1 MECKRC
7 GAPMM
12 LETVIKLRRSVFGFR
27 ETRSRGAYCATCK
40 IAVPVESHKTVLD
53 PSMAVTARPRKR
65 IRGLVPWLGI
75 GVSRPSYGHTDVMP
89 LGDPVSLAT

>member
-12 LETVIKLRRSVFGFR
+12 QETVIKLRRSVFGLR

-40 IAVPVESHKTVLD
+40 IAVPVENHQS
-53 PSMAVTARPRKR
+53 PMAVTARPRKR
-65 IRGLVPWLGI
+65 IRDLLPWLAT
-75 GVSRPSYGHTDVMP
+75 GVSHPGYGHTGMMP
-89 LGDPVSLAT
+89 LRDPVSLAR